1 MKLNFFLLF
10 LFLINLQNYII
21 KSEIVFVFEQFRNG
35 LYKFI
40 PLGHTK
46 ESQSINLNKV
56 DKQITSASMRSFYLL
71 GLYIREKYKSI
82 INKKITSK
90 NLYIYSKELDIHVL
104 TAQSQLL
111 GMFPLE
117 EGIILNK
124 IEIDLAF
131 PQTSIPL
138 EAQKEINFLGN
149 LSVPKSIKPFALRYF
164 SDDEK
169 QNLLSINNECPRL
182 TKLKEQNI
190 ESEEFQDI
198 MKKFLEKH
206 GNELANMFNLYNK
219 TLINDYNYL
228 SIVIDHY
235 LSYYKNKYFL
245 EKEENLNRNKLSK
258 EKLDILFN
266 DCIKFKNY
274 SYVLAE
280 ATKDIS
286 IISMSSTLKKI
297 IKYMEERIAYDQK
310 YDETS
315 PELNEDKTPKFLMYS
330 NNGLSVYYLQ
340 VFLREAFDI
349 VELKYPFFSSNQFIE
364 LHRKDGIDYKDLT
377 EEDYHIEY
385 YFNGELL
392 LKTSFIEFKNKI
404 NELEWSSR
412 KINNFCKHKDANILD
427 HMFYFSLSA
436 TIFIIL
442 ISIIRTKKAAERL
455 KNLTEDK
462 F

>member
-10 LFLINLQNYII
+10 LFSINLQNYII

-149 LSVPKSIKPFALRYF
+149 LSVPKSIKP
-164 SDDEK
+164 
-169 QNLLSINNECPRL
+169 
-182 TKLKEQNI
+182 KEQNI

>member
-1 MKLNFFLLF
+1 MRNNNILFKIILIISLLQN
-10 LFLINLQNYII
+10 FLIN
-21 KSEIVFVFEQFRNG
+21 SEIVFVFEQFRNG
-35 LYKFI
+35 IYKYI
-40 PLGHTK
+40 PLGLTK
-46 ESQSINLNKV
+46 ESQKLNLNRI
-56 DKQITSASMRSFYLL
+56 DKEITSPSMRAFYLL
-71 GLYIREKYKSI
+71 GLYIKEKYSNI
-82 INKKITSK
+82 INPKINSK

-104 TAQSQLL
+104 SAQSQLL

-131 PQTSIPL
+131 PQTSIPI

-182 TKLKEQNI
+182 TKIKENNI
-190 ESEEFQDI
+190 KNEVFQKEMNNFI
-198 MKKFLEKH
+198 EKH
-206 GNELANMFNLYNK
+206 GNELSNMFNLYNK

-228 SIVIDHY
+228 SIVIEHY
-235 LSYYKNKYFL
+235 LSYYKNKQF
-245 EKEENLNRNKLSK
+245 KENDDVRKLSK

-266 DCIKFKNY
+266 DCIDFKNKTY
-274 SYVLAE
+274 LLVE

-286 IISMSSTLKKI
+286 IISMSATLKKLVR
-297 IKYMEERIAYDQK
+297 YMEERISYDQK
-310 YDETS
+310 YDES
-315 PELNEDKTPKFLMYS
+315 SEELNEDKTPKFLMYS
-330 NNGLSVYYLQ
+330 NNGLSLYYFQ
-340 VFLREAFDI
+340 VFLREAFN
-349 VELKYPFFSSNQFIE
+349 VELKYPFFASNQFVE
-364 LHRKDGIDYKDLT
+364 LHRKDGIEYKNLK
-377 EEDYHIEY
+377 EEDYHVEY
-385 YFNGELL
+385 YFNGELM
-392 LKTSFIEFKNKI
+392 LKINFIDFKNKI

-427 HMFYFSLSA
+427 HMFYFSLSG

-442 ISIIRTKKAAERL
+442 ISIIRTKRAAERL

-462 F
+462 FY

>member
-10 LFLINLQNYII
+10 LFSINLQNYII

-169 QNLLSINNECPRL
+169 QNLLSINNECL
-182 TKLKEQNI
+182 KLKSKI
-190 ESEEFQDI
+190 SR
-198 MKKFLEKH
+198 
-206 GNELANMFNLYNK
+206 
-219 TLINDYNYL
+219 
-228 SIVIDHY
+228 V
-235 LSYYKNKYFL
+235 KN
-245 EKEENLNRNKLSK
+245 
-258 EKLDILFN
+258 
-266 DCIKFKNY
+266 FK
-274 SYVLAE
+274 
-280 ATKDIS
+280 
-286 IISMSSTLKKI
+286 
-297 IKYMEERIAYDQK
+297 Q
-310 YDETS
+310 
-315 PELNEDKTPKFLMYS
+315 
-330 NNGLSVYYLQ
+330 
-340 VFLREAFDI
+340 
-349 VELKYPFFSSNQFIE
+349 
-364 LHRKDGIDYKDLT
+364 
-377 EEDYHIEY
+377 
-385 YFNGELL
+385 
-392 LKTSFIEFKNKI
+392 
-404 NELEWSSR
+404 
-412 KINNFCKHKDANILD
+412 
-427 HMFYFSLSA
+427 
-436 TIFIIL
+436 
-442 ISIIRTKKAAERL
+442 
-455 KNLTEDK
+455 
-462 F
+462 

>member
-1 MKLNFFLLF
+1 MSINNVFLLF
-10 LFLINLQNYII
+10 LIIINLENHFI

-46 ESQSINLNKV
+46 ESQTINLNRV
-56 DKQITSASMRSFYLL
+56 DKQVTSASIRSLYIL
-71 GLYIREKYKSI
+71 GLYIKERYKNI
-82 INKKITSK
+82 INQKITAK

-131 PQTSIPL
+131 PQTSISL
-138 EAQKEINFLGN
+138 EAQNEIDILGN

-164 SDDEK
+164 SDDEQ

-182 TKLKEQNI
+182 NKIKEKNI
-190 ESEEFQDI
+190 ENEEFQNI
-198 MKKFLEKH
+198 MKEFLKKH

-228 SIVIDHY
+228 AIVMDHY
-235 LSYYKNKYFL
+235 LSYYKNKYYL
-245 EKEENLNRNKLSK
+245 EKEENFNRNKLSK
-258 EKLDILFN
+258 EKLDQLFK
-266 DCIKFKNY
+266 DCIEFKNK
-274 SYVLAE
+274 SYLLVE

-286 IISMSSTLKKI
+286 IISMSETLNKI
-297 IKYMEERIAYDQK
+297 IRYMEERIAYDQK
-310 YDETS
+310 YDESS
-315 PELNEDKTPKFLMYS
+315 PELNEDNTPKFLMYS
-330 NNGLSVYYLQ
+330 NNGGCVYYLQ
-340 VFLREAFDI
+340 VFLREAFN
-349 VELKYPFFSSNQFIE
+349 VKLKYPFFSSNQFIE
-364 LHRKDGIDYKDLT
+364 LHRKDGIEYKNLK

-385 YFNGELL
+385 YYNGELL
-392 LKTSFIEFKNKI
+392 LNINFIDFKNKI
-404 NELEWSSR
+404 NEYVWSFN

-427 HMFYFSLSA
+427 HMFYFSLSGS
-436 TIFIIL
+436 IFIIL
-442 ISIIRTKKAAERL
+442 ISIIRTKKAEERL

>member
-10 LFLINLQNYII
+10 LISINLQNYII

-46 ESQSINLNKV
+46 ESQTINLKKV

-71 GLYIREKYKSI
+71 GLYIKERYKNI
-82 INKKITSK
+82 INPKITAK
-90 NLYIYSKELDIHVL
+90 NVYIYSKELDIHVL

-117 EGIILNK
+117 EGILLNK

-138 EAQKEINFLGN
+138 EAQKEINMLGN

-182 TKLKEQNI
+182 TKIKENNI
-190 ESEEFQDI
+190 ESEEFQKI
-198 MKKFLEKH
+198 MKNFLGKH

-235 LSYYKNKYFL
+235 LSYYRNKYFL
-245 EKEENLNRNKLSK
+245 EKEENFNRNKLSK

-266 DCIKFKNY
+266 DCIEFKNQ
-274 SYVLAE
+274 SYLLAE

-297 IKYMEERIAYDQK
+297 VHYMEERIAYDQK

-315 PELNEDKTPKFLMYS
+315 EELNEDNTPKFLMYS

-340 VFLREAFDI
+340 VFLREAFG

-364 LHRKDGIDYKDLT
+364 LHRKDGIDYKDLK
-377 EEDYHIEY
+377 EGDYHVEY

-392 LKTSFIEFKNKI
+392 LTINFVDFKNKI
-404 NELEWSSR
+404 SELEWSSN

>member
-1 MKLNFFLLF
+1 MKINIFLLF
-10 LFLINLQNYII
+10 LLTINLNLI

-35 LYKFI
+35 LYQFI

-46 ESQSINLNKV
+46 ESQTINLNRV
-56 DKQITSASMRSFYLL
+56 DKKVTSASMRSLYIL
-71 GLYIREKYKSI
+71 GLYIKERYKNI
-82 INKKITSK
+82 INQKITTK

-131 PQTSIPL
+131 PQTSIPI
-138 EAQKEINFLGN
+138 EAQNEINMLGN
-149 LSVPKSIKPFALRYF
+149 LSVPKSIKPIHFRYF
-164 SDDEK
+164 SDDEQ

-182 TKLKEQNI
+182 TKLKENNI
-190 ESEEFQDI
+190 ESEKFKNI
-198 MKKFLEKH
+198 MNNFLKKH
-206 GNELANMFNLYNK
+206 GDELANMFNLYNK

-228 SIVIDHY
+228 SIVMDHY
-235 LSYYKNKYFL
+235 LSYYKNKYYL
-245 EKEENLNRNKLSK
+245 EKEENFNRNKLSK
-258 EKLDILFN
+258 EKLDILFK
-266 DCIKFKNY
+266 DCIEFKNQ
-274 SYVLAE
+274 SYIFAE

-286 IISMSSTLKKI
+286 IISMSETLNKI
-297 IKYMEERIAYDQK
+297 ITYMEERISYDQN

-315 PELNEDKTPKFLMYS
+315 EELNEDNTPKFLMYS

-340 VFLREAFDI
+340 VFLREAFN

-364 LHRKDGIDYKDLT
+364 LHRKDGIEYKNLK

-392 LKTSFIEFKNKI
+392 LNINFIDFKNKI
-404 NELEWSSR
+404 NELVWSSN

-427 HMFYFSLSA
+427 HMFYFSLSGS
-436 TIFIIL
+436 IFIIL

-455 KNLTEDK
+455 KNLSEDK

>member
-1 MKLNFFLLF
+1 MKINVFVLF
-10 LFLINLQNYII
+10 LISINLQNYLI

-40 PLGHTK
+40 PLGATE
-46 ESQSINLNKV
+46 ESQNIGLKRI
-56 DKQITSASMRSFYLL
+56 DKQITPSSMRAFYLL
-71 GLYIREKYKSI
+71 GLYIREKYKNI
-82 INKKITSK
+82 INRKITSK
-90 NLYIYSKELDIHVL
+90 NLYMYSKELDIHVL

-117 EGIILNK
+117 EGIILNQ

-138 EAQKEINFLGN
+138 EAQQEINCLGN

-182 TKLKEQNI
+182 TKIKENNI
-190 ESEEFQDI
+190 KKEEFQNV
-198 MKKFLEKH
+198 MKTFLNKH
-206 GNELANMFNLYNK
+206 GNDLDNMFNLYNR
-219 TLINDYNYL
+219 TLINDYDYL
-228 SIVIDHY
+228 SIVIDHF
-235 LSYYKNKYFL
+235 LSYYKNRHFL
-245 EKEENLNRNKLSK
+245 EQEEKYNRYKLPK

-266 DCIKFKNY
+266 DCIEFKNK
-274 SYVLAE
+274 SYLLVE

-286 IISMSSTLKKI
+286 IISMSATMKKLV
-297 IKYMEERIAYDQK
+297 KYMEERISYDQK

-315 PELNEDKTPKFLMYS
+315 AELNEDNTPKFLMYS
-330 NNGLSVYYLQ
+330 NNGLSLYYFQ
-340 VFLREAFDI
+340 VFLREAFG
-349 VELKYPFFSSNQFIE
+349 VELKYPFFASNQFVE
-364 LHRKDGIDYKDLT
+364 LHRKDGIDYKDLK

-392 LKTSFIEFKNKI
+392 LKIDFVDFKNKV

-427 HMFYFSLSA
+427 HMFYFSLSGS
-436 TIFIIL
+436 IFIIL
-442 ISIIRTKKAAERL
+442 ISIIRTKKAEERL

>member
-1 MKLNFFLLF
+1 MKINFFLLF
-10 LFLINLQNYII
+10 LLSINLQNYII

-46 ESQSINLNKV
+46 ESQSINLKKV

-71 GLYIREKYKSI
+71 GLYIREKYQNI

-138 EAQKEINFLGN
+138 EAQKEIDFLGN

-182 TKLKEQNI
+182 TKIKEQNI
-190 ESEEFQDI
+190 ESEEFQTI
-198 MKKFLEKH
+198 MKKFLNKH

-286 IISMSSTLKKI
+286 IISMSATLKKI
-297 IKYMEERIAYDQK
+297 VKYME
-310 YDETS
+310 
-315 PELNEDKTPKFLMYS
+315 
-330 NNGLSVYYLQ
+330 
-340 VFLREAFDI
+340 
-349 VELKYPFFSSNQFIE
+349 
-364 LHRKDGIDYKDLT
+364 
-377 EEDYHIEY
+377 
-385 YFNGELL
+385 
-392 LKTSFIEFKNKI
+392 
-404 NELEWSSR
+404 
-412 KINNFCKHKDANILD
+412 
-427 HMFYFSLSA
+427 
-436 TIFIIL
+436 
-442 ISIIRTKKAAERL
+442 
-455 KNLTEDK
+455 
-462 F
+462 